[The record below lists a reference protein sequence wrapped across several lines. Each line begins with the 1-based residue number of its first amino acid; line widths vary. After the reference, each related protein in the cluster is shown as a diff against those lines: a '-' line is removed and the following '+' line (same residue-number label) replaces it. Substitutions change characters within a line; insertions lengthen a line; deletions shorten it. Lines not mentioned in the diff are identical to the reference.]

1 MTFGRSE
8 ARHGRS
14 WAVGIIA
21 MAILTALP
29 AVPPLQAQQTPA
41 QITPDPATAPAPPL
55 SPRRAFLYSLAVPG
69 YSQSVLGRP
78 RATAIFLTAEA
89 VALVM
94 IRESS
99 ANLSAAR
106 RMRDS
111 IPVAFVD
118 PATGA
123 SRVSWAP
130 GFSEDHIRSRQQQ
143 VEDWLAMLVAN
154 HLFSAVDAFVAAH
167 LWDVPIELATR
178 RRNGA
183 VVIAAAF
190 RW

>member
-1 MTFGRSE
+1 MTCGRWD
-8 ARHGRS
+8 ARRGRGRVAGIVAGGIL
-14 WAVGIIA
+14 AV
-21 MAILTALP
+21 LP
-29 AVPPLQAQQTPA
+29 LVAPAQAQQTPA
-41 QITPDPATAPAPPL
+41 QITPDPAVAPVPPL

-99 ANLSAAR
+99 ANLRTAR

-111 IPVAFVD
+111 IPVGFVD
-118 PATGA
+118 AATGTA
-123 SRVSWAP
+123 RVSWAP
-130 GFSEDHIRSRQQQ
+130 GYSEDHIRSRQQQ

-154 HLFSAVDAFVAAH
+154 HVFSAVDAFVAAH
-167 LWDVPIELATR
+167 LWDVPIELAAR
-178 RRNGA
+178 RRDGA
-183 VVIAAAF
+183 LTVAAAF